1 MFKWYDKH
9 FDRVEI
15 VNPVPRTRMRGE
27 VICTSDPKVLAMLKQ
42 YRERVPVLAVEL
54 DPNSIGL
61 QTVKSITVKVMSIRT
76 ANSLPEKI
84 SAPSPTSL

>member
-1 MFKWYDKH
+1 MTPMTNPFEWYNKH

-27 VICTSDPKVLAMLKQ
+27 VICTSDPKVLALLK
-42 YRERVPVLAVEL
+42 RRPVSVLAVEL

-61 QTVKSITVKVMSIRT
+61 QTVKSITVEVLSKT
-76 ANSLPEKI
+76 
-84 SAPSPTSL
+84 PS

>member
-27 VICTSDPKVLAMLKQ
+27 VICTSDPKVLALLK
-42 YRERVPVLAVEL
+42 RVPVTVLAVEL

-61 QTVKSITVKVMSIRT
+61 QTVKSITVKVLRKRICQSGQQT
-76 ANSLPEKI
+76 ACQKK
-84 SAPSPTSL
+84 

>member
-15 VNPVPRTRMRGE
+15 VNPVPRTRTHGS
-27 VICTSDPKVLAMLKQ
+27 VVCTSDPRVLARLK
-42 YRERVPVLAVEL
+42 RRPVTVLAVEL

-61 QTVKSITVKVMSIRT
+61 QTVKSITVKIASKT
-76 ANSLPEKI
+76 
-84 SAPSPTSL
+84 PS

>member
-15 VNPVPRTRMRGE
+15 VNPVPRTRMHGS
-27 VICTSDPKVLAMLKQ
+27 VVCTSDSKVLALLK
-42 YRERVPVLAVEL
+42 RVPVTVLAVEL

-61 QTVKSITVKVMSIRT
+61 QTVKSITVKVCSKT
-76 ANSLPEKI
+76 
-84 SAPSPTSL
+84 PS

>member
-15 VNPVPRTRMRGE
+15 VNPVPRTCTRGE
-27 VICTSDPKVLAMLKQ
+27 VICTSDPKVLTLLK
-42 YRERVPVLAVEL
+42 RVPVTVLAVEL

-61 QTVKSITVKVMSIRT
+61 QTVKSITVKVCQSGQQT
-76 ANSLPEKI
+76 DCQKK
-84 SAPSPTSL
+84 

>member
-15 VNPVPRTRMRGE
+15 VNPVPRTRTHGS
-27 VICTSDPKVLAMLKQ
+27 VVCTSDPKTLTRLKQ
-42 YRERVPVLAVEL
+42 FPVSVLAVEL

-61 QTVKSITVKVMSIRT
+61 QTVRSITVKVLSKT
-76 ANSLPEKI
+76 
-84 SAPSPTSL
+84 PS

>member
-15 VNPVPRTRMRGE
+15 VNPVPRTRTRGS
-27 VICTSDPKVLAMLKQ
+27 VVCTSDPKVLARLKQ
-42 YRERVPVLAVEL
+42 LPVTVLAVEL

-61 QTVKSITVKVMSIRT
+61 QTVKSITVKVCQSGQQT
-76 ANSLPEKI
+76 ACQKK
-84 SAPSPTSL
+84 

>member
-15 VNPVPRTRMRGE
+15 FNPVPRTRMRGE
-27 VICTSDPKVLAMLKQ
+27 VICTSDPKVLALLKQ
-42 YRERVPVLAVEL
+42 YRERVTVLAVEL

-61 QTVKSITVKVMSIRT
+61 QTVKSITVKVCQSGQQT
-76 ANSLPEKI
+76 DCQKK
-84 SAPSPTSL
+84 

>member
-1 MFKWYDKH
+1 MTLMFKWYDKH

-27 VICTSDPKVLAMLKQ
+27 VICTSDPKVLALLKQ
-42 YRERVPVLAVEL
+42 YRERVTVLAVEL

-61 QTVKSITVKVMSIRT
+61 QTVKSITVKVQSKTPR
-76 ANSLPEKI
+76 
-84 SAPSPTSL
+84 

>member
-15 VNPVPRTRMRGE
+15 VNPVPRTRMHGE
-27 VICTSDPKVLAMLKQ
+27 VICTSDPKVLAMLK
-42 YRERVPVLAVEL
+42 RVPVTVLAVEL

-61 QTVKSITVKVMSIRT
+61 QTVKSITVKVIPKT
-76 ANSLPEKI
+76 
-84 SAPSPTSL
+84 PS